1 MGANLEAENFNNG
14 ISKMENRI
22 MTFSENIG
30 DPPQEQPIFI
40 DELVAELAQA
50 IADQQRSLTILHPQ
64 KHCRMPRPPRMP
76 GCMNS

>member
-1 MGANLEAENFNNG
+1 
-14 ISKMENRI
+14 MENRI

-50 IADQQRSLTILHPQ
+50 IADLTKVVDYLASTKTLPHAEAAANARLHEFL
-64 KHCRMPRPPRMP
+64 KRIA
-76 GCMNS
+76 